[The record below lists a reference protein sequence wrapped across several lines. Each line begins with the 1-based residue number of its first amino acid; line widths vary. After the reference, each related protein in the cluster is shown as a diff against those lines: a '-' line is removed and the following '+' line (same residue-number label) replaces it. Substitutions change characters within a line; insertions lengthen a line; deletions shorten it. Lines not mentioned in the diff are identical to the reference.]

1 MILENSNM
9 IDGNEAKELNKAL
22 EEYQK
27 LDAQIKDLKKSFDSL
42 KEFILKESANGTN
55 QTLKFAW
62 DIIEKA
68 GSEKVVSLSKI
79 DSETVEEL
87 RAKGYVME
95 TKGSRSINKIRLI

>member
-27 LDAQIKDLKKSFDSL
+27 LDAQIKDLKKSFDAL

-68 GSEKVVSLSKI
+68 GYEKPVGLKDMDEKTI
-79 DSETVEEL
+79 ALL
-87 RAKGYVME
+87 REKDYIVK